1 MTVKVYK
8 WLDRLTDLL
17 LPPRCVLC
25 AAPGQR
31 PCLDLCADCQ
41 AELPA
46 ALQPSCIHC
55 AAPLLLVDA
64 SDGICAVCRIAPP
77 DYDRCLTAYEYRY
90 PVDQLI
96 CGLKYRGR
104 LAPSRVLGTL
114 LGESIAA
121 RHRPPDVDLLL
132 PVPLHPNRLV
142 QRGFNQSLEIARW
155 TARYL
160 GLALAT
166 RCLRRRRDTRP
177 QVGLSVTRRKAN
189 LRGAFGVAHGL
200 SGRRVAVID
209 DVLTTGSTVGEIART
224 LRRAGV
230 AAVEVW
236 CVARAPNSPPSGAGF
251 PQTTSRRGRIPI
263 RKPGR

>member
-1 MTVKVYK
+1 
-8 WLDRLTDLL
+8 
-17 LPPRCVLC
+17 
-25 AAPGQR
+25 
-31 PCLDLCADCQ
+31 
-41 AELPA
+41 
-46 ALQPSCIHC
+46 
-55 AAPLLLVDA
+55 
-64 SDGICAVCRIAPP
+64 
-77 DYDRCLTAYEYRY
+77 
-90 PVDQLI
+90 
-96 CGLKYRGR
+96 
-104 LAPSRVLGTL
+104 
-114 LGESIAA
+114 
-121 RHRPPDVDLLL
+121 
-132 PVPLHPNRLV
+132 LV

-160 GLALAT
+160 GLALST